1 MVKQKGVD
9 LSSIP
14 WSGAHRTRPGIKL
27 PGAER
32 LATAAC
38 KFVARLRVAKILS
51 KGLAPVGVSHQLIK
65 ARGLAMHGNPRPRPR
80 CYPGPVAAAMRDSHP
95 RLPRAG

>member
-38 KFVARLRVAKILS
+38 TLE
-51 KGLAPVGVSHQLIK
+51 GVSGGGTAIHV
-65 ARGLAMHGNPRPRPR
+65 RCLAGF
-80 CYPGPVAAAMRDSHP
+80 
-95 RLPRAG
+95 